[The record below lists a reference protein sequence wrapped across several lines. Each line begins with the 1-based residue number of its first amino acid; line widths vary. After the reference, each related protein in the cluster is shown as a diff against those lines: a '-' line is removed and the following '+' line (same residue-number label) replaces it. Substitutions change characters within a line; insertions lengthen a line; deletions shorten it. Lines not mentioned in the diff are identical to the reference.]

1 MVIHMSLSFTQGAL
15 ARSLGS
21 AWYVVIVAA
30 AYELSSTQ
38 TWRPDGTDVAGAV
51 IIDRTFGSSAMV
63 TLFWE
68 DLLAAPLTGR
78 RLRFC
83 CREGRAGAPPP
94 PPHRFPEVKGTED
107 ADSCESGA
115 RFGVSFAR
123 LSTGL

>member
-1 MVIHMSLSFTQGAL
+1 
-15 ARSLGS
+15 
-21 AWYVVIVAA
+21 
-30 AYELSSTQ
+30 
-38 TWRPDGTDVAGAV
+38 
-51 IIDRTFGSSAMV
+51 MV

-115 RFGVSFAR
+115 VPVDR
-123 LSTGL
+123 LLPSCCYQYSASALSSALTT

>member
-38 TWRPDGTDVAGAV
+38 TWRPD
-51 IIDRTFGSSAMV
+51 AMV

-107 ADSCESGA
+107 AVSCESGA